1 MYMSLHGSRA
11 WVCIRRF
18 SKKLIF
24 QILLLYVNLAVI
36 TAFVRWKRIRCIT
49 LFLTQPC
56 VLSLDTCDTAPKDV
70 ETGVKAA
77 VFGVPMGS
85 T

>member
-1 MYMSLHGSRA
+1 MYMSLHGSRV
-11 WVCIRRF
+11 WVRIRRF

-24 QILLLYVNLAVI
+24 RILLLCVNLALI
-36 TAFVRWKRIRCIT
+36 TAFVRWKSTGSMT

-56 VLSLDTCDTAPKDV
+56 VLSLNTCGTAPKDV
-70 ETGVKAA
+70 ETGVKA